1 MWRLPNLLL
10 MWGLPTLT
18 VYVMAVNF
26 ISYFRACGVPLL
38 PSAPLFIP
46 CFEKWMKC
54 LWSASLILFPRIL
67 ILIYSQNVSEVFFQ
81 RFPSNECVLIFWLTY
96 ISDIG
101 VQIKYS
107 YMQYIPLSVDIQIQ
121 ISINT
126 YPSIYI
132 CLAIYIYSYT
142 HEYETNRS
150 LPHILVV
157 SLNFLHSLVCLG
169 VSYCFIYI
177 CIFFLIWFPHFTFI
191 YLLANFL
198 FFHFNSPTLYLW
210 FSVW

>member
-1 MWRLPNLLL
+1 
-10 MWGLPTLT
+10 
-18 VYVMAVNF
+18 
-26 ISYFRACGVPLL
+26 
-38 PSAPLFIP
+38 
-46 CFEKWMKC
+46 MKC
-54 LWSASLILFPRIL
+54 FLNTVPKNLNPDIFTKCIWS
-67 ILIYSQNVSEVFFQ
+67 VFFQ

-107 YMQYIPLSVDIQIQ
+107 YMQYIPLSFDIQIQ

-126 YPSIYI
+126 YPSIFI

-169 VSYCFIYI
+169 VSYCFIY
-177 CIFFLIWFPHFTFI
+177 
-191 YLLANFL
+191 L
-198 FFHFNSPTLYLW
+198 FFSNLISSFHFYL
-210 FSVW
+210 FASYLSFLL

>member
-1 MWRLPNLLL
+1 ML
-10 MWGLPTLT
+10 
-18 VYVMAVNF
+18 
-26 ISYFRACGVPLL
+26 
-38 PSAPLFIP
+38 
-46 CFEKWMKC
+46 MKC
-54 LWSASLILFPRIL
+54 FLNTVPKNLNPDIFTKCIWS
-67 ILIYSQNVSEVFFQ
+67 VFFNDS
-81 RFPSNECVLIFWLTY
+81 PVMSVLIFWLTY
-96 ISDIG
+96 ISNIG
-101 VQIKYS
+101 IQIKYS

-132 CLAIYIYSYT
+132 CLVIYIYSYT

-169 VSYCFIYI
+169 VSYCFIYL
-177 CIFFLIWFPHFTFI
+177 FFSNLISSFHF
-191 YLLANFL
+191 YLFASWLSF
-198 FFHFNSPTLYLW
+198 FFHFNSPTLHLW